1 MKTDKFYRARMDG
14 LAYALEIVEKGG
26 IEALKK
32 ELKVRN
38 AYFIPMEIS
47 SKKAEELSEM
57 LAHGMLATFVPI
69 VMFSLNQNLAMRT
82 KDSKST
88 DRMLGK
94 VLNCDMIWLQHQ
106 ECIREDTN

>member
-1 MKTDKFYRARMDG
+1 MKTDKFYKARMDG

-26 IEALKK
+26 VEALKK

-57 LAHGMLATFVPI
+57 LAHRILATFVP
-69 VMFSLNQNLAMRT
+69 VSYTHLKNRRNGCLSLI
-82 KDSKST
+82 K
-88 DRMLGK
+88 
-94 VLNCDMIWLQHQ
+94 I
-106 ECIREDTN
+106 